1 MKKKK
6 EYASLSMIGTFFDID
21 YMEEMKSV
29 VLEKDN
35 DSVELLDFYRN
46 FFSVG
51 DMKKYEYLKTLVL
64 VNINSTMKSSEEK
77 DVEGFFVGILLDTA
91 PEHLSI
97 KRIKI
102 DLRTYFEEIGA
113 MSKEEEIDAIGI
125 IERVVCI

>member
-102 DLRTYFEEIGA
+102 DLRTYFEEIGLCQ
-113 MSKEEEIDAIGI
+113 K
-125 IERVVCI
+125 RKK